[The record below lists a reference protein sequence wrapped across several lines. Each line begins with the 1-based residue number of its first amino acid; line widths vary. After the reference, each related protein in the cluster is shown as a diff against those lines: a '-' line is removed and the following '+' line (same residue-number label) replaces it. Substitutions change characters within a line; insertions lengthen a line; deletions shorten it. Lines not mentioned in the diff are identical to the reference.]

1 METGFRFRFSYR
13 YCNSSSLC
21 VGLRSQHVVS
31 VYVLLHFVL
40 YALLVILCLSFVLTF
55 VLFCFVSIRFEPF
68 VFWSFMSSIGWVRAL
83 LPSRTRVFV
92 LTVICLSLPLYLP
105 FSRTH
110 CCWSADNLLHRLC
123 QKRSCALNLPEH
135 ECLNSGWGC
144 MRRQHLRIASVG
156 NSSSKPLQQQ
166 QQQQLLW

>member
-1 METGFRFRFSYR
+1 MLSVFMCCCILSCTLFWLFSVEF
-13 YCNSSSLC
+13 CFDFC
-21 VGLRSQHVVS
+21 F
-31 VYVLLHFVL
+31 VLL
-40 YALLVILCLSFVLTF
+40 
-55 VLFCFVSIRFEPF
+55 CFVSIRFEPF

-135 ECLNSGWGC
+135 ECLSLNSGWGC

-156 NSSSKPLQQQ
+156 NSSSKPL
-166 QQQQLLW
+166 